1 VDKLERILTLTATLL
16 EATRPLSAEE
26 LRDKIPGYPENK
38 ASFRRQFERDKDDL
52 REMGIPLSVEE
63 VPGTDP
69 PLLGYRIRRDDY
81 YLRDPGF
88 TADELAAVH
97 LATSLVRLDTARGIE
112 GLLKLEGVADEP
124 AGAVG
129 GGGGADDALADLPGD
144 PNLARAFSA
153 VVERRP
159 LTFTYRDRERVVD
172 PHRIEYQ
179 RGRWYLQGREH
190 DADGADDVDPTTT
203 KSFRIDRIE
212 GAVAVGEPRSFVP
225 PPVVD
230 AGRPAQPWEY
240 GEGEPVVAHL
250 LVDAGQA
257 AWAVQHLGDDAVVD
271 RRADGSVVVEVR
283 VTNPDAFRSF
293 VLTFLDHAEVLA
305 PPALRDDVVAWLREL
320 AG

>member
-1 VDKLERILTLTATLL
+1 MDKLERILTLTATLL

-26 LRDKIPGYPENK
+26 LREKIPGYPENK

-52 REMGIPLSVEE
+52 REMGIPLTMAE

-69 PLLGYRIRRDDY
+69 PKQGYRIRREDY

-97 LATSLVRLDTARGIE
+97 LATSLVRLDTARGVE

-124 AGAVG
+124 AVGVAG
-129 GGGGADDALADLPGD
+129 GGSGGDALADLPGD

-159 LTFTYRDRERVVD
+159 LTFTYRGRERVVD

-179 RGRWYLQGREH
+179 RGRWYLQGHEH
-190 DADGADDVDPTTT
+190 GADAPDGGEST
-203 KSFRIDRIE
+203 KNFRIDRIE
-212 GAVAVGEPRSFVP
+212 GEATTGPAGSFVP
-225 PPVVD
+225 PPVAD

-240 GEGEPVVAHL
+240 GEGDPVLAHL
-250 LVDAGQA
+250 LVDGGQA

-271 RRADGSVVVEVR
+271 RRPDGSVVVEVP

-305 PPALRDDVVAWLREL
+305 PPSLRDDVVAWLQEL
-320 AG
+320 AP